1 MIEKTIDVI
10 IPCYNEED
18 NIRAVYEETCRV
30 ETEIL
35 GYSFKYIFINDGS
48 SDGTLDAIRE
58 LAAGDKRVK
67 YISFSRN
74 FGKEAA
80 MYAGICNSKGD
91 YAVIMDADLQHPPA
105 LLPEMHRMITEEGYD
120 CCGGKRHGREGD
132 SVIRK
137 TLSEMFY
144 RVYRGLTG
152 MKTESGCGDFRM
164 MKRQVAEAILSMKE
178 YNRFSKGI
186 FSWVGF
192 NTKYLSYSNVQRVA
206 GKSDWTI
213 WQLFKYAMDGISDF
227 SQAPLNITLWL
238 GFVSFIVSF
247 FAIIF
252 IVVRHWIFP
261 QYAINGWSSLVCIIL
276 LIGGLQLL
284 CIGLVGRYIG
294 RIYLQV
300 KRRPIYIIKEK
311 K

>member
-105 LLPEMHRMITEEGYD
+105 L
-120 CCGGKRHGREGD
+120 
-132 SVIRK
+132 
-137 TLSEMFY
+137 
-144 RVYRGLTG
+144 
-152 MKTESGCGDFRM
+152 
-164 MKRQVAEAILSMKE
+164 
-178 YNRFSKGI
+178 
-186 FSWVGF
+186 
-192 NTKYLSYSNVQRVA
+192 
-206 GKSDWTI
+206 
-213 WQLFKYAMDGISDF
+213 
-227 SQAPLNITLWL
+227 
-238 GFVSFIVSF
+238 
-247 FAIIF
+247 
-252 IVVRHWIFP
+252 
-261 QYAINGWSSLVCIIL
+261 
-276 LIGGLQLL
+276 
-284 CIGLVGRYIG
+284 
-294 RIYLQV
+294 
-300 KRRPIYIIKEK
+300 IKEMLDTIETTG
-311 K
+311 

>member
-1 MIEKTIDVI
+1 MKKLSI
-10 IPCYNEED
+10 IVPCYNEQESLPLFYP
-18 NIRAVYEETCRV
+18 AVKKIVKKIPV
-30 ETEIL
+30 EPE
-35 GYSFKYIFINDGS
+35 YIFVNDGS
-48 SDGTLDAIRE
+48 SDDTLDE
-58 LAAGDKRVK
+58 LKKFQKQDKERVH

-80 MYAGICNSKGD
+80 LYAGLQAATGD
-91 YAVIMDADLQHPPA
+91 LVVVMDADLQDPPE
-105 LLPEMHRMITEEGYD
+105 LLIEMYYLIMTGNWDMVGCRRVDRNGENRL
-120 CCGGKRHGREGD
+120 K
-132 SVIRK
+132 SW
-137 TLSEMFY
+137 LSDMFY
-144 RVYRGLTG
+144 KIANKISETKLVPGVRDY
-152 MKTESGCGDFRM
+152 RM
-164 MKRQVAEAILSMKE
+164 MTRQVVDAVLSMSE
-178 YNRFSKGI
+178 YSRFSKGI

-192 NTKYLSYSNVQRVA
+192 NTKYLSYGNVQRVA

-213 WQLFKYAMDGISDF
+213 WQLFRYAMDGISDF

-238 GFVSFIVSF
+238 GFISFFVSFI
-247 FAIIF
+247 AIIF

-276 LIGGLQLL
+276 LNGGLQLL

>member
-1 MIEKTIDVI
+1 MKKLSI
-10 IPCYNEED
+10 IVPCYNEQESLPLFYP
-18 NIRAVYEETCRV
+18 AVKKIVKKIPV
-30 ETEIL
+30 EPE
-35 GYSFKYIFINDGS
+35 YIFVNDGS
-48 SDGTLDAIRE
+48 SDDTLDE
-58 LAAGDKRVK
+58 LKKFQKQDKERVH

-80 MYAGICNSKGD
+80 LYAGLQAATGD
-91 YAVIMDADLQHPPA
+91 LVVVMDADLQDPPE
-105 LLPEMHRMITEEGYD
+105 LLIEMYYLIMTGNWDMVGCRRVDRNGENRL
-120 CCGGKRHGREGD
+120 K
-132 SVIRK
+132 SW
-137 TLSEMFY
+137 LSDMFY
-144 RVYRGLTG
+144 KIANKISETKLVPGVRDY
-152 MKTESGCGDFRM
+152 RM
-164 MKRQVAEAILSMKE
+164 MTRQVVDAVLSMSE
-178 YNRFSKGI
+178 YSRFYKGI

-192 NTKYLSYSNVQRVA
+192 NTKYLSYGNVQRVA

-213 WQLFKYAMDGISDF
+213 WQLFRYAMDGISDF

-238 GFVSFIVSF
+238 GFISFFVSFI
-247 FAIIF
+247 AIIF

>member
-1 MIEKTIDVI
+1 MKKLSI
-10 IPCYNEED
+10 IVPCYNEQESLPLFYP
-18 NIRAVYEETCRV
+18 AVKKIVKKIPV
-30 ETEIL
+30 EPE
-35 GYSFKYIFINDGS
+35 YIFVNDGS
-48 SDGTLDAIRE
+48 SDDTIDE
-58 LAAGDKRVK
+58 LKKFQKQDKERVH

-80 MYAGICNSKGD
+80 LYAGLQAATGD
-91 YAVIMDADLQHPPA
+91 LVVVMDADLQDPPE
-105 LLPEMHRMITEEGYD
+105 LLIEMYYLIMTGNWDMVGCRRVDRNGENRL
-120 CCGGKRHGREGD
+120 K
-132 SVIRK
+132 SW
-137 TLSEMFY
+137 LSDMFY
-144 RVYRGLTG
+144 KIANKISETKLVPGVRDY
-152 MKTESGCGDFRM
+152 RM
-164 MKRQVAEAILSMKE
+164 MTRQVVDAVLSMSE
-178 YNRFSKGI
+178 YSRFSKGI

-192 NTKYLSYSNVQRVA
+192 NTKYLSYGNVQRVA

-213 WQLFKYAMDGISDF
+213 WQLFRYAMDGISDF

-238 GFVSFIVSF
+238 GFISFFVSFI
-247 FAIIF
+247 AIIF